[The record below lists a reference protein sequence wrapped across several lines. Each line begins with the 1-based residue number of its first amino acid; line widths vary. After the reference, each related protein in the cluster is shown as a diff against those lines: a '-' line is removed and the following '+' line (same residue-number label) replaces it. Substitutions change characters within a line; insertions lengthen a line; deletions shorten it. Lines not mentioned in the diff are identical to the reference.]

1 MFKGVL
7 RFLSGHKFKAFLTF
21 RECWKVYKKYEG
33 ILSKVG
39 DEEDEIL
46 LATKRLQYMDGDFK
60 SRLYL
65 GLGLFY
71 LGISALP
78 KSLTT
83 IIRLV
88 GFTSG
93 DREKGLQYL

>member
-1 MFKGVL
+1 MFKGIL

-21 RECWKVYKKYEG
+21 RECWKVYKKYES
-33 ILSKVG
+33 IITKKETSKKLLFL
-39 DEEDEIL
+39 DE
-46 LATKRLQYMDGDFK
+46 DFK
-60 SRLYL
+60 SRVYL

-83 IIRLV
+83 LIRIV

-93 DREKGLQYL
+93 NREKGLGYL